1 VDVPVS
7 VSLTSFAVRPRGTYR
22 FYATAR
28 TEGAPLQTAEI
39 WRALTQVGFG
49 RDLQLWPSGQPS
61 DWPGE
66 DVPPVRAGQI
76 VVRGQGSYTGNQ
88 LSTVVHL
95 PSGPT
100 LQIWSVWEHTDA
112 ASGQEGLPKGLSA
125 AAPVGLLLLGLL
137 LLGRRER
144 RQPAAPSSA
153 ARSRRRSP

>member
-1 VDVPVS
+1 MDLPVS
-7 VSLTSFAVRPRGTYR
+7 VSLTSFAVRPRGAYR

-28 TEGAPLQTAEI
+28 TEGAQLPAAEI

-76 VVRGQGSYTGNQ
+76 VVRGQGTYTGNQ

-100 LQIWSVWEHTDA
+100 LQIWNVWEHTDA
-112 ASGQEGLPKGLSA
+112 GSGEASRPADGGSA
-125 AAPVGLLLLGLL
+125 AAPLGLLLLGLL
-137 LLGRRER
+137 GLAFASPGRKRKR
-144 RQPAAPSSA
+144 AS
-153 ARSRRRSP
+153 

>member
-1 VDVPVS
+1 MDVPVS
-7 VSLTSFAVRPRGTYR
+7 VSLTSFAVRPRGMYR

-28 TEGAPLQTAEI
+28 TEGAPVQTAEI

-66 DVPPVRAGQI
+66 DVPPVRAGQV
-76 VVRGQGSYTGNQ
+76 VVRGQGTYAGNQ

-112 ASGQEGLPKGLSA
+112 GSGEDSRHAEGASV
-125 AAPVGLLLLGLL
+125 AAPLGLLILGLLGLAFSSP
-137 LLGRRER
+137 GRKRKR
-144 RQPAAPSSA
+144 VS
-153 ARSRRRSP
+153 

>member
-1 VDVPVS
+1 MDVPVS

-28 TEGAPLQTAEI
+28 ADGVPLQTAEI

-76 VVRGQGSYTGNQ
+76 VVRGQGTYVGNQ

-100 LQIWSVWEHTDA
+100 LQIWSVWDHTD
-112 ASGQEGLPKGLSA
+112 SGSGGDVEGKSA
-125 AAPVGLLLLGLL
+125 AAPLGLLLLGLL
-137 LLGRRER
+137 GLAIASPGRRR
-144 RQPAAPSSA
+144 KRAS
-153 ARSRRRSP
+153 